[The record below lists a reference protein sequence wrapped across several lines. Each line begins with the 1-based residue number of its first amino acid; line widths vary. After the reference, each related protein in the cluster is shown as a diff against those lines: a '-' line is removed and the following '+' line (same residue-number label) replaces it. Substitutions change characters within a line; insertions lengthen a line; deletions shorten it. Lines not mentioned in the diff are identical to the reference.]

1 MDAGPP
7 SPFPLPLR
15 HSLQLSPVDPWEM
28 EKHFADFGLQAEF
41 VSHKDALSL
50 ATLAQQDSR
59 AQYLVLPQA
68 RLSSRPLIHVRR
80 AACDLCSSTVPDPS
94 AYLTPVSLDDES
106 VCAGSFLLS
115 VGAGQV
121 NRLIGD
127 NVMRSFY
134 TIYGSSDFDFSGNM
148 TTPTPYL
155 PAVLVIMPL
164 NTLVVLILVITGI
177 V

>member
-59 AQYLVLPQA
+59 AQ
-68 RLSSRPLIHVRR
+68 